1 MAGDRTVSAQFVMV
15 ALDVPLNRLFGYQ
28 VGEFDPQVG
37 QRVIVP
43 FGPRQLSSIVIER
56 RNDAGDF
63 SGKTRAI
70 LAVRDD
76 LPALSASTIAL
87 CQFVADYYHHPL
99 GAVLSTALPTVFRN
113 VPAFKAPAPA
123 CVYYAADIEKL
134 LAHISKR
141 AHAQQRVAQQL
152 ATPHTPAALRRIH
165 DSGLKWAKA
174 WAEQGLV
181 QTAAETSVV
190 SPASPILP
198 LNAEQAYAV
207 EQLSSARSF
216 LPFLLYGITG
226 SGKTEVYLQTI
237 AAVLARGEQVLI
249 LIPEIN
255 LTPQLEGRFRAR
267 FPGVAMACLHSGLND
282 TERAVNWLAA
292 MSGEARIVLGTRL
305 AVFTPLPQLG
315 MIVVDEE
322 HDPSFKQQEGLR
334 YSARDVAV
342 YRARTA
348 QVPIILGSATPSIET
363 WANAKAKRYQIITL
377 AERAVP
383 GATLP
388 KITLLPVKKAGLIDG
403 FNRMALAAMHA
414 ALERGEQVLVF
425 INRRGYSPVL
435 QCGECGWMASCK
447 HCSAR
452 LVLHLRDR
460 RLRCHHCGFEEPITH
475 ACPDCG
481 NQDLKPV
488 GQGTQRLEEA
498 LATHFPNRKILRIDR
513 DSTRRKGEMDAA
525 LAQVHSGEADILIG
539 TQMLAKGHDFD
550 RLNLVIALNA
560 DTGLFS
566 VDFRAEERLFA
577 LLMQVAG
584 RAGRRETP
592 GEVMIQTAFAD
603 HPFYHQLLG
612 RDYAPFAD
620 RTLSERQDMLLP
632 PAMAWALFRAE
643 APDIE
648 HAIGILNIIRAC
660 FEQLDATLRKDLTL
674 NQPVAA
680 TMVKKAGVERAQLLI
695 AARHKAQLQRA
706 LHQAMPHIEVIKT
719 GKGRWSLDVD
729 PIEV

>member
-1 MAGDRTVSAQFVMV
+1 MV
-15 ALDVPLNRLFGYQ
+15 ALDVPLNRLFGYAI
-28 VGEFDPQVG
+28 GNLDPHVG

-43 FGPRQLSSIVIER
+43 FGPRQLSGIVIER
-56 RNDAGDF
+56 RSDAGEF
-63 SGKTRAI
+63 VGKTRNI
-70 LAVRDD
+70 LAIRDD
-76 LPALSASTIAL
+76 LPALPPETLAL

-99 GAVLSTALPTVFRN
+99 GAVLSSALPTVFRN
-113 VPAFKAPAPA
+113 VPAFKSPAPA
-123 CVYYAADIEKL
+123 CVYYAPDVAIL
-134 LAHISKR
+134 LAQISAR
-141 AHAQQRVAQQL
+141 AHAQRRVAQALEQ
-152 ATPHTPAALRRIH
+152 PYTPAALRRLH
-165 DSGLKWAKA
+165 DSGLKWAKL
-174 WAEQGLV
+174 WAEKGWV
-181 QTAAETSVV
+181 QTAAESTVLAE
-190 SPASPILP
+190 PTPNLP
-198 LNAEQAYAV
+198 LNAEQATAV
-207 EQLSSARSF
+207 AALSAAHGF
-216 LPFLLYGITG
+216 APFLLYGITG

-237 AAVLARGEQVLI
+237 AAVLGRGEQVLV

-267 FPGVAMACLHSGLND
+267 FPGVQMSCLHSGLND

-292 MSGEARIVLGTRL
+292 LSGEAKIVLGTRL
-305 AVFTPLPQLG
+305 AIFTPLPHLG

-342 YRARTA
+342 YRARSA
-348 QVPIILGSATPSIET
+348 QVPIVLGSATPSIES
-363 WANAKAKRYQIITL
+363 WANAKAGRYQMLTL

-383 GATLP
+383 GAVLP

-403 FNRMALAAMHA
+403 FNRMAFAAMHE
-414 ALERGEQVLVF
+414 ALARGEQVLVF

-460 RLRCHHCGFEEPITH
+460 SLRCHHCGFEEPITH

-488 GQGTQRLEEA
+488 GQGTQRLEES
-498 LATHFPNRKILRIDR
+498 LATHFPGKTILRIDR

-577 LLMQVAG
+577 LLTQVAG

-612 RDYAPFAD
+612 RDYAPFAN
-620 RTLSERQDMLLP
+620 RTLIERTEMLLP
-632 PAMAWALFRAE
+632 PAAAWVLFRAE

-648 HAIGILNIIRAC
+648 HALQILQLIRAC
-660 FEQLDATLRKDLTL
+660 FERLAPEFLLPLTL
-674 NQPVAA
+674 NHPVAA

-695 AARHKAQLQRA
+695 AAEQRAQLQRA
-706 LHQAMPHIEVIKT
+706 LHQAMPHIEVIKC
-719 GKGRWSLDVD
+719 GKGRWTLDVD

>member
-1 MAGDRTVSAQFVMV
+1 MSGSFVMV
-15 ALDVPLNRLFGYQ
+15 ALDVPLNRLFGYG
-28 VGEFDPQVG
+28 VGDFDPQVG

-43 FGPRQLSSIVIER
+43 FGPRQLSGLVIER
-56 RNDAGDF
+56 RADAGDF
-63 SGKTRAI
+63 TGKTRNI

-76 LPALSASTIAL
+76 LPPLPAATLAL

-99 GAVLSTALPTVFRN
+99 GAVISSALPTVFRN

-123 CVYYAADIEKL
+123 CVYYTPDLDKL
-134 LAHISKR
+134 LANIGKR
-141 AHAQQRVAQQL
+141 AHAQQRVAESL
-152 ATPHTPAALRRIH
+152 ALPHTPAALRRVH
-165 DSGLKWAKA
+165 DSGVKWAKGWLEA
-174 WAEQGLV
+174 GLV
-181 QTAAETSVV
+181 CTAAETSVLAA
-190 SPASPILP
+190 ASPCLP
-198 LNAEQAYAV
+198 LNDEQSDAV
-207 EQLSSARSF
+207 ARLSSAQGF
-216 LPFLLYGITG
+216 EPFLLYGITG

-237 AAVLARGEQVLI
+237 AAVLARGEQVLV

-267 FPGVAMACLHSGLND
+267 FPGVHMACLHSGLND

-292 MSGEARIVLGTRL
+292 LSGNARIVLGTRL
-305 AVFTPLPQLG
+305 AVFTPLPALG

-322 HDPSFKQQEGLR
+322 HDPSFKQQDGLR

-348 QVPIILGSATPSIET
+348 GVPIVLGSATPSIES
-363 WANAKAKRYQIITL
+363 WANAKAGRYQIL
-377 AERAVP
+377 QLKERAVP
-383 GATLP
+383 GAVLP

-403 FNRMALAAMHA
+403 FNRMAFAKMHEV
-414 ALERGEQVLVF
+414 LERGEQVLVF

-435 QCGECGWMASCK
+435 QCGECGWMASCQ

-460 RLRCHHCGFEEPITH
+460 RLRCHHCGFEEAITH

-488 GQGTQRLEEA
+488 GQGTQRLEES
-498 LATHFPNRKILRIDR
+498 LATHFPGKTILRIDR

-577 LLMQVAG
+577 LLTQVAG

-612 RDYAPFAD
+612 RDYTPFAE
-620 RTLSERQDMLLP
+620 RTLQERTEMLLP
-632 PAMAWALFRAE
+632 PAAAWALFRAE

-648 HAIGILNIIRAC
+648 QALAILKLIRVC
-660 FEQLDATLRKDLTL
+660 FEQLDSALLQPITL

-680 TMVKKAGVERAQLLI
+680 TMVKRAGVERAQLLI
-695 AARHKAQLQRA
+695 AAPQRAQLQRA
-706 LHQAMPHIEVIKT
+706 LHQAMPHVEVIKT
-719 GKGRWSLDVD
+719 GKGRWTLDVD
-729 PIEV
+729 PIEI